1 VPRLDDEELGGILFA
16 QSRKGLS
23 ARIGEKKWMRRSF
36 ILRAAAVTV
45 LLIAGVETKAQERH
59 ARMRAVGYEP
69 LIVAAAERYGV
80 DARLLWAIAYQE
92 TRFRPRLISPKG
104 ARGLMQ
110 FMPATA
116 ARYGLVNPHDPAQ
129 SVDAAARYVRD
140 LTKRFNGNM
149 RLVLA
154 AYNSGEG
161 TVEAYLTGRKLIL
174 ATGKV
179 INASGMK
186 TGGVPPYRETQDY
199 VSGATAIYKNI
210 TSAGVFTLRAER
222 HSAVSEPLSRHL
234 EAAEREEPQRSLY
247 VTVVATTSQFTIRTN
262 EAPTGPPAETPSDP
276 SPSARSDRSGN
287 SGTRSIYIP

>member
-1 VPRLDDEELGGILFA
+1 
-16 QSRKGLS
+16 
-23 ARIGEKKWMRRSF
+23 MRRSL

-45 LLIAGVETKAQERH
+45 LITGVEMMAQERH
-59 ARMRAVGYEP
+59 VRKRAVGYEP

-199 VSGATAIYKNI
+199 VSGATTVYKNI
-210 TSAGVFTLRAER
+210 TSAGVFTVRAER
-222 HSAVSEPLSRHL
+222 HPGLPAALSEHF
-234 EAAEREEPQRSLY
+234 EAAEREGPERSLY
-247 VTVVATTSQFTIRTN
+247 VNFVATTPRPSIRVN
-262 EAPTGPPAETPSDP
+262 ESPTDPPAETPSDP
-276 SPSARSDRSGN
+276 SPSARSRS
-287 SGTRSIYIP
+287 SASPGTRSIYIPLTFETVGSSRCPC